1 MAVLLSL
8 VLVFAQTRGK
18 CTLGRKEYVRWIRG
32 LDQTFLS
39 GKRSRNAYQGKIKK
53 WLHKGRRA
61 SITRLRLRVCLRSQL
76 VRRPASGRGGVE
88 AIDRE
93 GGTERGA
100 ARAERRKRI
109 ETQARRGLSQKLV
122 GGTRAGPR
130 RAFGELRRRRSR
142 RRSLSK
148 GVA

>member
-1 MAVLLSL
+1 MEGMKNWLAH
-8 VLVFAQTRGK
+8 
-18 CTLGRKEYVRWIRG
+18 
-32 LDQTFLS
+32 
-39 GKRSRNAYQGKIKK
+39 QGKIKK

-61 SITRLRLRVCLRSQL
+61 SITRLRLRACLRSQL
-76 VRRPASGRGGVE
+76 VRPASGRGRGVE

-109 ETQARRGLSQKLV
+109 ETQAGRGLSQKLV

-130 RAFGELRRRRSR
+130 RAFGELQREAESEGR

-148 GVA
+148 GGA